1 MASEALTQALA
12 PASGTAVEQAEPRTP
27 VALLQSDAALTMI
40 AESLP
45 KGMDAATFQRHAITL
60 VKQTP
65 KLMECEAA
73 SVAQGIVRGAALGL
87 DPDPALGQMWLVPRN
102 VKAYN
107 PATRKD
113 EWSSVATFQV
123 GYRGLYELAMRT
135 GRIAKIEVRA
145 VHEHDHFRARLGTDG
160 GLDHQPDWFGDR
172 GQVIGWYAYCQ
183 QKDGTETFEVLSV
196 AQAEA
201 HRDSFGPKKR
211 DGAVYGPWV
220 DHFDA
225 MAQKTVFIRLAK
237 WLPKSVELARALE
250 VDGTASRQPLGTP
263 ARTGDVIEATHT
275 PLAEH
280 LDGIGATA
288 EQAAAIMATT
298 DISPTEALAA
308 MQALAEDAPT
318 LPMADENGEP
328 IEAGGGEV
336 DPEAAH
342 RNRKMWALVADAW
355 PDEDQQS
362 RDNRRKGLIAFIADG
377 DTSSKDLDE
386 GGWRDLFDSLELIKV
401 GSHELHLDRNGAW
414 KFQPKRTRT
423 ATAAPKS
430 GPAHRTQA

>member
-135 GRIAKIEVRA
+135 GRIGNQSA
-145 VHEHDHFRARLGTDG
+145 
-160 GLDHQPDWFGDR
+160 
-172 GQVIGWYAYCQ
+172 
-183 QKDGTETFEVLSV
+183 
-196 AQAEA
+196 
-201 HRDSFGPKKR
+201 
-211 DGAVYGPWV
+211 
-220 DHFDA
+220 
-225 MAQKTVFIRLAK
+225 
-237 WLPKSVELARALE
+237 
-250 VDGTASRQPLGTP
+250 
-263 ARTGDVIEATHT
+263 
-275 PLAEH
+275 
-280 LDGIGATA
+280 
-288 EQAAAIMATT
+288 
-298 DISPTEALAA
+298 
-308 MQALAEDAPT
+308 
-318 LPMADENGEP
+318 
-328 IEAGGGEV
+328 
-336 DPEAAH
+336 
-342 RNRKMWALVADAW
+342 RNRSVCFGN
-355 PDEDQQS
+355 S
-362 RDNRRKGLIAFIADG
+362 RTTVEPSRKRPI
-377 DTSSKDLDE
+377 SS
-386 GGWRDLFDSLELIKV
+386 
-401 GSHELHLDRNGAW
+401 
-414 KFQPKRTRT
+414 P
-423 ATAAPKS
+423 
-430 GPAHRTQA
+430 